1 MENNKIKILISS
13 KSFGKTGS
21 EGIGILKNA
30 GLEPVIN
37 TTGKKLNED
46 EFLKMADGVVGII
59 AGTEKITQKVISETD
74 SLKVISRYGVGMD
87 NVDLDTAYKKGVL
100 VYNTPDAP
108 TDAVAEL
115 TLSLILNLLRKI
127 SVLDSNIRKNTW
139 KPALGNLLSDKIV
152 GILGLGKIGKKVV
165 QLLEPFNVEFL
176 AYELKPDKSF
186 TSKYKIKVVSLEEVL
201 SNSDII
207 TIHLPSTKESKHV
220 IDSDAFSKMK
230 QNTILINT
238 ARGDLIEEEAL
249 YKSLKNKKIAG
260 AGLDVFENEP
270 YSGKLKEL
278 DNTILTPH
286 IGSSTVE
293 TRKTMDVE
301 SVNNLIKGLKE
312 AGVL

>member
-1 MENNKIKILISS
+1 MENNKIKVLISS

-30 GLEPVIN
+30 GLELVIN

-59 AGTEKITQKVISETD
+59 AGTG
-74 SLKVISRYGVGMD
+74 YGVGMD

-127 SVLDSNIRKNTW
+127 SVSDNNIRKNTW
-139 KPALGNLLSDKIV
+139 KPALGNLLSDKTV

-207 TIHLPSTKESKHV
+207 TIHLPSTKETKHI

-249 YKSLKNKKIAG
+249 YESLKNKKIAG